1 MKKIKSQLSLGLIC
15 IILGFMITY
24 QYRLSFSNKKVV
36 DTRQIS
42 DLVKQNEILKKQRD
56 ELDVKVKEYQLK
68 LDEIEKSVTSGSEA
82 AEKLKVELDRLRILA
97 GLTDVEGAG
106 IVITIAPAETIQSN
120 IQNQIYATD
129 ILDIINE
136 LNSSGAEAISIN
148 EERYVGRTQIREA
161 GSAIKINDS
170 KFNPQ
175 DKFVIKAIGDPNILE
190 GAFKMPGNILEQNA
204 DRFTYKIER
213 MDKIT
218 ILKYNKKIEYKY
230 AQPGRW

>member
-15 IILGFMITY
+15 IILGFMVTY
-24 QYRLSFSNKKVV
+24 QYKLSFLNKKVV

-42 DLVKQNEILKKQRD
+42 DLMKQNEILKKQRD

-106 IVITIAPAETIQSN
+106 IVITISPADTIQTG

-190 GAFKMPGNILEQNA
+190 GAFKMPGNILEQNS

-218 ILKYNKKIEYKY
+218 ILKYNKKIEYKF